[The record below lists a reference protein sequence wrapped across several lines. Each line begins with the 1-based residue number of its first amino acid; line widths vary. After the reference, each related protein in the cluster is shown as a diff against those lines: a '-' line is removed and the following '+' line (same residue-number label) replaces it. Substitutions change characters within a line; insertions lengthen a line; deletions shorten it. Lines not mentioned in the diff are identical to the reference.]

1 MDLNGLWGPGW
12 NVSLT
17 NGTSAGIFDLFSDAA
32 ADTALVSSNVLFSV
46 RIFITTVYLL
56 VCAVG
61 LLGNSLVMYLIW
73 RQKDRSTTAINILV
87 FGLAAADFQLSLM
100 LPFWATEAA
109 LDFQWPFGQAMC
121 KAIPSLTLLSIYAN
135 VFLLTAMA
143 VTRYWSVVSAVEEG
157 YRMTPRV
164 AKGITVT
171 LWAVAMGATVP
182 TTVYTGVV
190 SVAGVELCLFR
201 FPSPYHLGIYQLQR
215 VVFAF
220 AVPLVIILTSYLLLL
235 RFLKLHHITS
245 HSLTRHN
252 RVSATVR
259 LVVSCFFVC
268 WFPNHVVTF
277 WGILVKFRALPMD
290 DTFHYLHTYVFPL
303 TTCLAHAN
311 SCLNPILYC
320 LIRREFQ
327 EAMKDTFRRL
337 SSIAS
342 YQLFS
347 SHKVWEEGALEVLPL
362 GPSDLPQDPQS
373 GMKEDTAFSTVL
385 EVEKE
390 DSAAMGGCGVAPS
403 GP

>member
-1 MDLNGLWGPGW
+1 MP
-12 NVSLT
+12 SL
-17 NGTSAGIFDLFSDAA
+17 TSAGIFDLFSDDDAG
-32 ADTALVSSNVLFSV
+32 TALVSSDVLFSV

-56 VCAVG
+56 VCVVG
-61 LLGNSLVMYLIW
+61 LSGNSLVMYLIW
-73 RQKDRSTTAINILV
+73 RQKDRSMTSINILV

-100 LPFWATEAA
+100 LPFWATEAV
-109 LDFQWPFGQAMC
+109 LDFQWPFGPAMC
-121 KAIPSLTLLSIYAN
+121 KVIPSLTLLSIYAN

-143 VTRYWSVVSAVEEG
+143 VTRYWSVVSVVEERF
-157 YRMTPRV
+157 RMTPQA
-164 AKGITVT
+164 AKGITVA

-182 TTVYTGVV
+182 TTIYARVV

-252 RVSATVR
+252 RVSTTVR
-259 LVVSCFFVC
+259 LVISCFFIC

-277 WGILVKFRALPMD
+277 WGILVKFGALPMD

-303 TTCLAHAN
+303 TICLAHAN

-337 SSIAS
+337 VRWEGEFCSIPPPGVGREWG
-342 YQLFS
+342 FS
-347 SHKVWEEGALEVLPL
+347 SNLSLPHP
-362 GPSDLPQDPQS
+362 PSHTHRTS
-373 GMKEDTAFSTVL
+373 SKNV
-385 EVEKE
+385 
-390 DSAAMGGCGVAPS
+390 
-403 GP
+403 

>member
-1 MDLNGLWGPGW
+1 MDLNGLWGPEW
-12 NVSLT
+12 NISLI
-17 NGTSAGIFDLFSDAA
+17 NKTSAGMLDLFSDD
-32 ADTALVSSNVLFSV
+32 ADVTLVSSDVSFGI

-56 VCAVG
+56 VCAAG

-73 RQKDRSTTAINILV
+73 RQKDRSTATINILV
-87 FGLAAADFQLSLM
+87 FSLAAADFQLSLM

-109 LDFQWPFGQAMC
+109 LDFQWPFGQVMC
-121 KAIPSLTLLSIYAN
+121 KAVPSLTLLSIYAN

-143 VTRYWSVVSAVEEG
+143 VTRYWLVVSTVEEG
-157 YRMTPRV
+157 FRMTPRV

-171 LWAVAMGATVP
+171 LWAMAMGATIP
-182 TTVYTGVV
+182 TTVYAGVV

-220 AVPLVIILTSYLLLL
+220 AVPLVIILTSYFLLL

-252 RVSATVR
+252 RVSATIR
-259 LVVSCFFVC
+259 LVVGCFFIC

-277 WGILVKFRALPMD
+277 WGILVKFGALPMD
-290 DTFHYLHTYVFPL
+290 NTFHYLHTYVFPL

-347 SHKVWEEGALEVLPL
+347 SHKQRKRTLL
-362 GPSDLPQDPQS
+362 QR
-373 GMKEDTAFSTVL
+373 ED
-385 EVEKE
+385 VE
-390 DSAAMGGCGVAPS
+390 
-403 GP
+403 